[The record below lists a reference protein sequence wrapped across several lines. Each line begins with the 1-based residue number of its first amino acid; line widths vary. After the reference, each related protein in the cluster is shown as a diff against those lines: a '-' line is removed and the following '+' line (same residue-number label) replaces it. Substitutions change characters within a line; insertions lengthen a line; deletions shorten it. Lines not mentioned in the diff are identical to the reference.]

1 MNLAVNPLQWLATED
16 GWLDFQKAPP
26 LSHTLAHIARSG
38 FDAVMTDVPAGM
50 SAQEYLAL
58 LADYGL
64 APAPGYYSAPL
75 EDTGRRKEIVE
86 TAKQRAGLHH
96 ELALETM
103 FVASNMS
110 PQGRRVARPARGAS
124 PDAGRLAEIAET
136 LLQIGTTVRSC
147 GVTACLHQ
155 HVGSWIETE
164 DELEWLLERLDPEL
178 VALGPDTGHLAWANI
193 DPLAFV
199 ERHRDR
205 IRALHV
211 KDVRLAVAERHRDD
225 GASYREVVQD
235 GLWVEPGRG
244 DLELQRILEALDN
257 TSCTWAIVEVDS
269 PDLPTP
275 EESVAFCGD
284 WAKSASAW

>member
-1 MNLAVNPLQWLATED
+1 
-16 GWLDFQKAPP
+16 
-26 LSHTLAHIARSG
+26 
-38 FDAVMTDVPAGM
+38 
-50 SAQEYLAL
+50 
-58 LADYGL
+58 
-64 APAPGYYSAPL
+64 
-75 EDTGRRKEIVE
+75 
-86 TAKQRAGLHH
+86 
-96 ELALETM
+96 
-103 FVASNMS
+103 
-110 PQGRRVARPARGAS
+110 
-124 PDAGRLAEIAET
+124 
-136 LLQIGTTVRSC
+136 
-147 GVTACLHQ
+147 VTACLHQ

-244 DLELQRILEALDN
+244 DLELQRILASLDD

-275 EESVAFCGD
+275 EESIAFCGD

>member
-75 EDTGRRKEIVE
+75 EDAGRREEIVE

-110 PQGRRVARPARGAS
+110 PQGTRVARPARGAS
-124 PDAGRLAEIAET
+124 PDVGRLAEIAET

-244 DLELQRILEALDN
+244 DLELQRILASLDD

-275 EESVAFCGD
+275 EESIAFCGD